1 LRAALLVPVRLERSP
16 IHGLGMFAAAPIVEG
31 AEVWRFTPGLDLDLD
46 PVLLEPQPQHL
57 RECLRTYGYVDLR
70 LKRYILCCDEA
81 RFINH
86 SDTPNLRPDF
96 ARDRHG
102 VDAAVREI
110 AAGEE
115 LTVDC
120 RILET

>member
-1 LRAALLVPVRLERSP
+1 
-16 IHGLGMFAAAPIVEG
+16 
-31 AEVWRFTPGLDLDLD
+31 VWRFTPELDLDLD
-46 PVLLEPQPQHL
+46 PALLERQPQHL
-57 RECLRTYGYVDLR
+57 REYLRTYGYVDLR

-86 SDTPNLRPDF
+86 SVTPNLRPDF
-96 ARDRHG
+96 ARDRYG
-102 VDAAVREI
+102 VDMAVRDI

-115 LTVDC
+115 LTVDY